1 MKWLRRLFGM
11 SNLFAQ
17 FSDDEKR
24 MMLDWNM
31 LYLKGE
37 RVRRTGQ
44 VPVADMTG
52 APDMIRRV
60 SDAELERLIELRGL
74 VERAM
79 TTSGEKA
86 IALYKKIATL
96 APWDEICLMTIG
108 VEYANTGDYNEAI
121 KWLKKAL
128 AVNPKNGQVRSNL
141 EGVMAAAKR

>member
-1 MKWLRRLFGM
+1 
-11 SNLFAQ
+11 
-17 FSDDEKR
+17 
-24 MMLDWNM
+24 
-31 LYLKGE
+31 
-37 RVRRTGQ
+37 
-44 VPVADMTG
+44 
-52 APDMIRRV
+52 
-60 SDAELERLIELRGL
+60 
-74 VERAM
+74 M

-128 AVNPKNGQVRSNL
+128 AVNPKNGRVRSNL